1 MPFVSRAQRRFMY
14 SKDPKMAHKFEQ
26 KTPKDKQ
33 LPERVRPRKIGIRKS
48 MGRQTRLSEFDPD
61 WEDPDYGPVTE
72 YHATANLPAVRREG
86 IVPPRRMRSRRFYPE
101 EMRESPPERATFTT
115 TDLDQARSFAGR
127 RGHDPSRSGIVGVR
141 TRGMAEPAF
150 QMEGDMPTH
159 VREGGVAPQRL
170 VMVKSLLRKTPV
182 RYLIRKTGH
191 WLTDSTQL
199 PSIDLESEYSIAEM
213 QDIANFHQAMNDHKA
228 TPQIHENKGLYSNDL
243 PFGGEHAYKRGK
255 ERGLFTNE
263 GESRPFPLP
272 TEIGGSYHS
281 PVFDKP
287 EEFIHTVAQMYMSG
301 NTRQHP
307 EGHVLSIPLGN
318 FSGRPIKSKDGQEI
332 SGLSAL
338 VGIDPNH
345 KGFYVKSI
353 VPIGSEKLPRGR
365 FGPITHL
372 RTKKNSSKLEELV
385 SEHGDAHVGDLGE
398 FGGVDSETHSN
409 YFSTMSRPEEEE
421 STPREKTIPI
431 RVDPKFK
438 PHPELEDVGFGVEN
452 EKKKKLVFSNRTEKP
467 YRKKDYAS
475 HRLIPNA
482 LQKITELRNTGEISE
497 EDTFPYYESI
507 FNFWR
512 NQFPGDLKNEILNRS
527 WWIDHNRLDDYN
539 NPTIQKIIKDHENKM
554 GIKKSRFIRIVKG
567 RNVSKLLVRKPS
579 RRIKKFLRVVS

>member
-170 VMVKSLLRKTPV
+170 VMVKSPLRKTPV
-182 RYLIRKTGH
+182 RYLIRKT
-191 WLTDSTQL
+191 TDRNQL
-199 PSIDLESEYSIAEM
+199 SPIDLGSQYTIAEL
-213 QDIANFHQAMNDHKA
+213 QDIANFHQAMQDHNA
-228 TPQIHENKGLYSNDL
+228 TPQIDTTNALSPNV
-243 PFGGEHAYKRGK
+243 PFGSHHPYAQGYN
-255 ERGLFTNE
+255 RGLFTSG
-263 GESRPFPLP
+263 GESRRLQIPHGVGQEQLWNK
-272 TEIGGSYHS
+272 
-281 PVFDKP
+281 PVFEKP

-307 EGHVLSIPLGN
+307 EGHVLSIPLGD
-318 FSGRPIKSKDGQEI
+318 FSHGSITSKDGRYI
-332 SGLSAL
+332 SGLSA
-338 VGIDPNH
+338 ITQINPDR
-345 KGFYVKSI
+345 KSFYVKSI
-353 VPIGSEKLPRGR
+353 VPLSDKKIAVGKDGPR
-365 FGPITHL
+365 THL

-579 RRIKKFLRVVS
+579 RRMKKSLRVVS

>member
-182 RYLIRKTGH
+182 RYLIRKT
-191 WLTDSTQL
+191 TDRNQL
-199 PSIDLESEYSIAEM
+199 SPIDLGSQYTIAEL
-213 QDIANFHQAMNDHKA
+213 QDIANFHQAMQDHNA
-228 TPQIHENKGLYSNDL
+228 TPQIDTTNALSPNV
-243 PFGGEHAYKRGK
+243 PFGSHHPYAQGYH
-255 ERGLFTNE
+255 RGLFTSG
-263 GESRPFPLP
+263 GESRRLQIPHGVGQEQLWNK
-272 TEIGGSYHS
+272 
-281 PVFDKP
+281 PVFEKP

-307 EGHVLSIPLGN
+307 EGHVLSIPLGD
-318 FSGRPIKSKDGQEI
+318 FSHGSITSKDGRYI
-332 SGLSAL
+332 SGLSA
-338 VGIDPNH
+338 ITHINPD
-345 KGFYVKSI
+345 KSFYVKSI
-353 VPIGSEKLPRGR
+353 VPIGSKKLPTGQY
-365 FGPITHL
+365 GPITHL
-372 RTKKNSSKLEELV
+372 RTKKNSSKHEKLV
-385 SEHGDAHVGDLGE
+385 TEHGDAHVGDLGE

-409 YFSTMSRPEEEE
+409 YFSTMSRPEEEPTQE
-421 STPREKTIPI
+421 PKKII
-431 RVDPKFK
+431 RVKEDFNI
-438 PHPELEDVGFGVEN
+438 HPELENLGFGVKN
-452 EKKKKLVFSNRTEKP
+452 KKKRKLDFSNVKHEYGD
-467 YRKKDYAS
+467 YRKTNWGS
-475 HRLIPNA
+475 HPLIPNA
-482 LQKITELRNTGEISE
+482 LQAIAGLQNTGEISE
-497 EDTFPYYESI
+497 EDAFPYYEAI
-507 FNFWR
+507 FNFWK
-512 NQFPGDLKNEILNRS
+512 GKGYADADEIFKPYYLNKLG
-527 WWIDHNRLDDYN
+527 IDPENSA
-539 NPTIQKIIKDHENKM
+539 IKRVMDAHKDKM

>member
-14 SKDPKMAHKFEQ
+14 SKDPKMAHKYEQ

-182 RYLIRKTGH
+182 RYLIRKT
-191 WLTDSTQL
+191 TDWRQL
-199 PSIDLESEYSIAEM
+199 PQINLGSQYTIAEL
-213 QDIANFHQAMNDHKA
+213 QDIANFHQAMNDHNA
-228 TPQIHENKGLYSNDL
+228 NHQIDTTNASSPNV
-243 PFGGEHAYKRGK
+243 PFNRDHPYAQGYN
-255 ERGLFTNE
+255 RGLFTS
-263 GESRPFPLP
+263 GGDSRRLDIPSGVGQEKLWDK
-272 TEIGGSYHS
+272 T
-281 PVFDKP
+281 VFEKP

-307 EGHVLSIPLGN
+307 EGHVLSIPLGD
-318 FSGRPIKSKDGQEI
+318 FAHGSITSIDGQKI
-332 SGLSAL
+332 SGLSA
-338 VGIDPNH
+338 ITHINPDH
-345 KGFYVKSI
+345 KSFYVKSI
-353 VPIGSEKLPRGR
+353 VPIGSKKLPTGQY
-365 FGPITHL
+365 GSITHL
-372 RTKKNSSKLEELV
+372 RTKKNSSKHEKLV
-385 SEHGDAHVGDLGE
+385 TEHGDAHVGDLGE

-554 GIKKSRFIRIVKG
+554 GIKKSRLIRIVKG

-579 RRIKKFLRVVS
+579 RRMKKSLRVVS

>member
-1 MPFVSRAQRRFMY
+1 MPFVSRSQRRFMY

-86 IVPPRRMRSRRFYPE
+86 IVPPSRRRSRRYYPE
-101 EMRESPPERATFTT
+101 EMRESPPEHTTFTT
-115 TDLDQARSFAGR
+115 TDLDQARDFGKR
-127 RGHDPSRSGIVGVR
+127 REHDPSRSGIVGVR

-170 VMVKSLLRKTPV
+170 VVVKSLLRKTPV
-182 RYLIRKTGH
+182 RYLIRKAGD
-191 WLTDSTQL
+191 WATDPNQL
-199 PSIDLESEYSIAEM
+199 PQINLGSQYTIAEL

-228 TPQIHENKGLYSNDL
+228 TPQIDTTTALSPNV
-243 PFGGEHAYKRGK
+243 PFKSDHPYQQGYN
-255 ERGLFTNE
+255 RGLFTS
-263 GESRPFPLP
+263 GGDSRPLQIP
-272 TEIGGSYHS
+272 EGIGQEKLWRKA
-281 PVFDKP
+281 VFAKP
-287 EEFIHTVAQMYMSG
+287 QEFIHTVAQMYASG

-318 FSGRPIKSKDGQEI
+318 FSQGSITSKDGQYV
-332 SGLSAL
+332 SGLSA
-338 VGIDPNH
+338 ITYINPD
-345 KGFYVKSI
+345 KSFYVKSI
-353 VPIGSEKLPRGR
+353 VPIGSKKLPTGKD
-365 FGPITHL
+365 GPITHL
-372 RTKKNSSKLEELV
+372 RTKQNSSKHHEKLV
-385 SEHGDAHVGDLGE
+385 TEHGDAHVGDLGE

-421 STPREKTIPI
+421 STTEPKKII
-431 RVDPKFK
+431 RVGEDFNI
-438 PHPELEDVGFGVEN
+438 HDELEDLGFGVKN
-452 EKKKKLVFSNRTEKP
+452 KKKRKLDFSNLKHEYGD
-467 YRKKDYAS
+467 YRKTNWGS
-475 HRLIPNA
+475 HPLIPNA
-482 LQKITELRNTGEISE
+482 LQAVAGLQNAGEISE
-497 EDTFPYYESI
+497 EDAIPYYEAI
-507 FNFWR
+507 FNFWKGKGFADVDEIFKPYYL
-512 NQFPGDLKNEILNRS
+512 NKLGIDPKNS
-527 WWIDHNRLDDYN
+527 A
-539 NPTIQKIIKDHENKM
+539 IKRVMAAHDEKM

-579 RRIKKFLRVVS
+579 RRMKKSLRVVS